1 MHASLA
7 AAAWVS
13 VSLASSAWAAA
24 MDDLG
29 DPLRL
34 TAVIEYARAHNPEMR
49 AARDRAEA
57 ATFMPAQVRAL
68 DDPVLS
74 HEVWNAPESL
84 RVDEADNN
92 IVRISQ
98 TFPFP
103 GKRRLAA
110 AVAGRDAEV
119 SRREADAV
127 ELDVITEVKRAYFDL
142 WEAHEKLLIYSREKD
157 ILQRFARIAERR
169 YGTGDVSQSDV
180 LRAQTELTR
189 LINRV
194 STATL
199 AIDSARAELNA
210 LLSRTPDAPLATPVE
225 PDPPR
230 LDLSPE
236 TLIESALKNRPEL
249 SAQAAAI
256 AREETAIKLAQ
267 RSYWPDFEV
276 SVSRFL
282 NFAQDDGFGAMATVS
297 IPIAYRSKYDAAVS
311 EAKARLAVAQAERR
325 RLEDRIRREVKQAF
339 LRARTAELQH
349 DLFVTTHIPQAEQS
363 LRVTEAAYQ
372 TGAVDLLALLDGARV
387 IEMVHLEHIDAAA
400 EYEKAVA
407 DLERAVG
414 TNLRTDDVR

>member
-49 AARDRAEA
+49 AALDRAEA

-98 TFPFP
+98 MFPFP

-110 AVAGRDAEV
+110 AVAERDVEV

-127 ELDVITEVKRAYFDL
+127 ELDVITAVKRAYFDL

-267 RSYWPDFEV
+267 RGYWPDFEV

-297 IPIAYRSKYDAAVS
+297 VPIAYRSKYDAAVS

-349 DLFVTTHIPQAEQS
+349 NLFVTTHIPQAEQS